1 MNRFQKTVL
10 LAITVVAVFSLA
22 RCALFFAYH
31 PYFAELSAAQ
41 LLLGFAK
48 GVRFDI
54 SISFTFLA
62 LPLLMMNLP
71 GALFRGKRWMIAW
84 GWLAYA
90 ILLGGGLILAG
101 DTAYFGEVWRHT
113 ATELLLLG
121 NDAGYLFDMAFG
133 VYLPQLALFALF
145 AAALGALWKKIVHWP
160 ETPSKFAALKLPL
173 LVILLFIGIRGSA
186 SDKPLGTID
195 AFSHGNAALGNL
207 MLNGAFTAYHSA
219 LHADSAD
226 PHLMPVAEAEAIL
239 NLPGDDYPMQKSYAA
254 ATPTGYNIVFVLME
268 SWGVKYVDS
277 FGHNN
282 YGVTPNFDRLA
293 ARGLKFTNFYAAG
306 QRSITGIQATVTGV
320 PPMEGI
326 PALGFGLE
334 VSNISK
340 LGTIAGRNGYDTIF
354 LQASRRRSFMVDA
367 IAGATG
373 FAEYYGMEDYP
384 RLLDY
389 PDFSASK
396 SGWDYETLL
405 FLKARLDK
413 SKKPFIAYLFTGTT
427 HTPYPPLGKQWE
439 IKTAA
444 AASEEGFLNTL
455 NYSDWSIG
463 EFMKAAGKEPWFAKT
478 IFIFTADHAQ
488 VHYGNG
494 SGGYREKF
502 NTPLVIYAPDIFK
515 EPKTVETV
523 GGQLDIMPTIIDLL
537 GFKDSFSAMGDSLF
551 RKTRQRA
558 FCNEGRVAGIITDKG
573 FLTHSLSNRLE
584 TGYFGGT
591 APPGYFD
598 GLEKELLAESQITF
612 SLLRSNR
619 WAR

>member
-1 MNRFQKTVL
+1 MSRFTKTLL
-10 LAITVVAVFSLA
+10 LASAAVTVFSLS
-22 RCALFFAYH
+22 RCALFIAYR

-41 LLLGFAK
+41 ILFGFAN
-48 GVRFDI
+48 GVRFDL
-54 SISFTFLA
+54 SISLTFLA
-62 LPLLMMNLP
+62 LPLVMINLP
-71 GALFRGKRWMIAW
+71 GAFFRDTRWTMAW
-84 GWLAYA
+84 GWMAYA
-90 ILLGGGLILAG
+90 ILLGGCLILAG
-101 DTAYFGEVWRHT
+101 DIAYFGEVWRHT
-113 ATELLLLG
+113 ATELFLLG

-133 VYLPQLALFALF
+133 VYLPQLALFVLF
-145 AAALGALWKKIVHWP
+145 AAALGALWKKIVHMSEPPP
-160 ETPSKFAALKLPL
+160 EYAVLKFLL
-173 LVILLFIGIRGSA
+173 LVLCLFIGIRGSA

-195 AFSHGNAALGNL
+195 AFSRGNAVLANL

-219 LHADSAD
+219 LHADSTD
-226 PHLMPVAEAEAIL
+226 LHLMPLNEAEAVL
-239 NLPGDDYPMQKSYAA
+239 SLASDDYPMQKSYASA
-254 ATPTGYNIVFVLME
+254 APTGYNIVFVLME

-293 ARGLKFTNFYAAG
+293 AHGLKFTNFYAAG

-320 PPMEGI
+320 PPIEGI
-326 PALGFGLE
+326 PTLGFGLE

-340 LGTIAGRNGYDTIF
+340 LGTIAARHGYDTIF

-384 RLLDY
+384 RLLNY

-396 SGWDYETLL
+396 SGWDYETLF

-413 SKKPFIAYLFTGTT
+413 SKKPFVAYLFTGTT

-455 NYSDWSIG
+455 NYADWSIG
-463 EFMKAAGKEPWFAKT
+463 EFMKAAEKEPWFAKT

-494 SGGYREKF
+494 GGGYREKF
-502 NTPLVIYAPDIFK
+502 NTPFLVYAPEIFK
-515 EPKTVETV
+515 EPKVVTTV
-523 GGQLDIMPTIIDLL
+523 GGQLDVMPTIIDLL
-537 GFKDSFSAMGDSLF
+537 GFNDSFSAMGDSLF
-551 RKTRQRA
+551 RKTRQRT
-558 FCNEGRVAGIITDKG
+558 FCNEGRVVGIITDKG
-573 FLTHSLSNRLE
+573 FLTSSLNDRLE
-584 TGYFGGT
+584 TGYFEGT
-591 APPGYFD
+591 APQGYFD
-598 GLEKELLAESQITF
+598 GLEKELLAENQITF
-612 SLLRSNR
+612 SLLRANH